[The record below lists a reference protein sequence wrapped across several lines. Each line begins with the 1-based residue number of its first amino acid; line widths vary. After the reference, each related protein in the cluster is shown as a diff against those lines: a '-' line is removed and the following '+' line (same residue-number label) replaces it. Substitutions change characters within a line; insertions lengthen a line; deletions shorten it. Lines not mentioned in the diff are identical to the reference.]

1 MANTKTKS
9 NELLLYIDPAG
20 GTSYKLIV
28 CLEEN
33 SYNVA
38 ANEIDANSKCGPDIA
53 IGIIDTTLSLSG
65 QVIVDPAIGQVN
77 DYNIETVLR
86 AATKVG
92 WKFSKATPEDGDVVR
107 RGQGFFTSL
116 EITAGLNDVVKFSA
130 ELKATGT
137 VTVIQTS

>member
-9 NELLLYIDPAG
+9 NELLLFIDPAG
-20 GTSYKLIV
+20 STSYKLVV

-38 ANEIDANSKCGPDIA
+38 ANEIDANSKCGPDTE

-65 QVIVDPAIGQVN
+65 QVIKDPGANEVN
-77 DYNIETVLR
+77 DLDIETVLR

-92 WKFSKATPEDGDVVR
+92 WKFSKATPTTGDVVR
-107 RGQGFFTSL
+107 SGQGLFTSL
-116 EITAGLNDVVKFSA
+116 EVTAGLNDVVKFSA

-137 VTVIQTS
+137 VTVVETV